1 MLVPTETV
9 KQQMIQSPKQLA
21 NLQTVCTCTHART
34 PVKMGTVVLYIEAAY
49 QEEEFVG
56 VDGNPYS

>member
-1 MLVPTETV
+1 
-9 KQQMIQSPKQLA
+9 
-21 NLQTVCTCTHART
+21 
-34 PVKMGTVVLYIEAAY
+34 MGTVVLYIEAAY